1 MKSFINHLLDFLGK
15 RSKPILGLTAL
26 CMLLSLIGIFQ
37 TKIDTSFSLFAP
49 GRSSYEQGSELMK
62 EMFGDTNQMLVLIPG
77 KEEPDDIRR
86 TASLIGDLSDTDG
99 ISMAIGPV
107 PADMAAA
114 SDESINAYVA
124 ALPKIGGLPNF
135 VKAGQTDYIALK
147 LQMSEAASLRRTV
160 DAVESLLLE
169 KAPGSIL
176 SGEPY
181 LESKIF
187 DYVLRI
193 LLILP
198 PMAIF
203 LMLGVFRLRIGSFR
217 ATALSMVPAIIGAIL
232 TLGALCWIRGNIS
245 IMSVLV
251 PIFIIILGSADGLHV
266 TSHVMDQL
274 GLGKSKREA
283 IEETLTAV
291 GIPIILTTLT
301 TMAGFLSLLVI
312 NSPAIREM
320 AITSTGGILL
330 AGLVT
335 WIILPLLLMH
345 QKPLPARDHQRKS
358 RLTDFIWKMKGVP
371 VIVFAI
377 VIVAVAVPGLF
388 KLKADFSMVEMY
400 KPQTEV
406 RTSLETISEATGGAF
421 PLYILLDAEHPLSP
435 ETANAVLD
443 FQNNLADSGVIVS
456 SISLYS
462 VIDAAMQQKGLGDGY
477 PQSAQQAAMLVKIL
491 SNVEPEMIGNFFTKD
506 RYLRLL
512 LYVPS
517 LDTGNLRYIVEQTDV
532 LSQMDGL
539 KAYPVGSAFGIM
551 DMNLLIIPQQ
561 LQSTIIALLLVIVLT
576 AISLRSLKLGLAAVF
591 PILITLVGLYAVM
604 GYFAIDIS
612 IITCIMSG
620 MTIGVGIDYAIHY
633 TSVFRFLQKKGSEH
647 PAEEAVKFVAT
658 PVLANALGLS
668 IGFTVM
674 IFSPL
679 QIHTTLAI
687 LMWVTMLLSALL
699 SLSLLPTLLGK
710 KT

>member
-1 MKSFINHLLDFLGK
+1 
-15 RSKPILGLTAL
+15 
-26 CMLLSLIGIFQ
+26 
-37 TKIDTSFSLFAP
+37 
-49 GRSSYEQGSELMK
+49 
-62 EMFGDTNQMLVLIPG
+62 MFGDTNQMLVLIPG

-124 ALPKIGGLPNF
+124 ASPQIGGLPNF
-135 VKAGQTDYIALK
+135 VHAGQTDYIALK

-266 TSHVMDQL
+266 TSNVMDQL

-358 RLTDFIWKMKGVP
+358 HLTDFIWKMKGVP

-406 RTSLETISEATGGAF
+406 RTSLETISEATGGEF
-421 PLYILLDAEHPLSP
+421 PLFILLDAEHPLSP

-477 PQSAQQAAMLVKIL
+477 PQSEQQAAMLVKIL
-491 SNVEPEMIGNFFTKD
+491 SNVEPEMIGNFFAKD

-517 LDTGNLRYIVEQTDV
+517 LDTENLRYIVEQTDA
-532 LSQMDGL
+532 LSQIGGL

-576 AISLRSLKLGLAAVF
+576 AISLHSLKLGLAAVF

-633 TSVFRFLQKKGSEH
+633 TSVFRFLQKKGSEY

-687 LMWVTMLLSALL
+687 LIWVTMLLSALL